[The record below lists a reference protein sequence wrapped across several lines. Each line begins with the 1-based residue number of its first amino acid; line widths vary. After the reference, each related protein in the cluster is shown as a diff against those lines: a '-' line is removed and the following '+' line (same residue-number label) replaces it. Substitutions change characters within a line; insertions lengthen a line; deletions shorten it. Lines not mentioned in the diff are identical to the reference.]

1 MTQAWG
7 WPSVSLAAGPGH
19 TAEFKRRNGN
29 PPSAQPGPAYG
40 NGRSR
45 LPPRGG
51 LQLPER
57 RAAPPPLPLTAV
69 PPGAG
74 AVAAVCALVPYR
86 RRLEVPRHHGERRAA
101 PRLARGSSTRGGE
114 GKKAARS
121 DGGARVGCGGG
132 GWAWKVP
139 ERARGAPVRPR
150 AGPGAGWGLL
160 RGGAGCGVGA
170 QRALSPRRCPG
181 RPWGGR
187 GWRHAAGRVSAGS
200 PSQSLS
206 ANAVSLAVSSPHNS
220 RNLSVSRSP
229 CGFQTSSQGL

>member
-1 MTQAWG
+1 M
-7 WPSVSLAAGPGH
+7 
-19 TAEFKRRNGN
+19 
-29 PPSAQPGPAYG
+29 
-40 NGRSR
+40 
-45 LPPRGG
+45 
-51 LQLPER
+51 
-57 RAAPPPLPLTAV
+57 
-69 PPGAG
+69 
-74 AVAAVCALVPYR
+74 
-86 RRLEVPRHHGERRAA
+86 
-101 PRLARGSSTRGGE
+101 
-114 GKKAARS
+114 
-121 DGGARVGCGGG
+121 GCGGG

-160 RGGAGCGVGA
+160 RGGVGW
-170 QRALSPRRCPG
+170 ALSPRRCPG

-220 RNLSVSRSP
+220 GNLSVSRSR